1 VADPGYW
8 MWETTGV
15 LRPVVEAYLG
25 GGDLSAEQIAILR
38 AYLRQWI
45 GSPVWDENPHAGAE
59 EHAWLAGMRAAVDGL
74 TSRAAIAVW
83 LDQAIRMGADPL

>member
-1 VADPGYW
+1 

-59 EHAWLAGMRAAVDGL
+59 EHAWLVRMRSTVDGL
-74 TSRAAIAVW
+74 TTRRAIDDWIEAAVDEG
-83 LDQAIRMGADPL
+83 LDPL